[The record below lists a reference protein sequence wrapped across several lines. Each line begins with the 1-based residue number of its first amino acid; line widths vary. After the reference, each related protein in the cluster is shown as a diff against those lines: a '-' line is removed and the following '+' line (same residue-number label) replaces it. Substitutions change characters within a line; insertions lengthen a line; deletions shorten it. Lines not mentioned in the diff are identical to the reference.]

1 MIYKT
6 NNKKMTD
13 FSKRLNNIT
22 PEILSKIAKIDEIK
36 GQWTAGVN
44 LSPQLLGRLKK
55 SVLITSSG
63 ASTRIEGARL
73 SDEDVEK
80 FIQGLHITKFRDR
93 DMQEVKGYYELL
105 ENIFIVWETVSFNEN
120 SIKHLHKEL
129 LKYVEKDARHRG
141 DYKKVENDV
150 AMFDANGNQIGVVF
164 KTTRAYLT
172 PKQMQELMD
181 WTQKTL
187 KEEKY
192 HPILIIGSFLVE
204 FLKIHPFQDGNGRLS
219 RIITNLLLLKSG
231 YSFMPYVSHEKLIED
246 SKASY
251 YLSLRKSQQTFTQKN
266 GDITAWLEYFLKI
279 LETQAKMAIDLL
291 SSEKMEKLLSP
302 NQLLVWDYL
311 LGVTEITAGE
321 IVKNTKVLR
330 PTVNQVLSR
339 LLDMKK
345 IEKIGM
351 GSTTRYKII
360 GK

>member
-1 MIYKT
+1 
-6 NNKKMTD
+6 MTD

-73 SDEDVEK
+73 SDEDVGK

-93 DMQEVKGYYELL
+93 DTQEVKGYYELL
-105 ENIFIVWETVSFNEN
+105 KNIFNVWETVSFSEN
-120 SIKHLHKEL
+120 SVKHLHKEL

-150 AMFDANGNQIGVVF
+150 AMFDANSNQIGVVF

-172 PKQMQELMD
+172 PKQMQELMG

-192 HPILIIGSFLVE
+192 HPILIIGNFLVE

-231 YSFMPYVSHEKLIED
+231 YAFVPYVSHEKLIED

-330 PTVNQVLSR
+330 PTVNQALSR
-339 LLDMKK
+339 LLNMKK

>member
-1 MIYKT
+1 
-6 NNKKMTD
+6 
-13 FSKRLNNIT
+13 
-22 PEILSKIAKIDEIK
+22 
-36 GQWTAGVN
+36 
-44 LSPQLLGRLKK
+44 
-55 SVLITSSG
+55 
-63 ASTRIEGARL
+63 
-73 SDEDVEK
+73 
-80 FIQGLHITKFRDR
+80 
-93 DMQEVKGYYELL
+93 
-105 ENIFIVWETVSFNEN
+105 
-120 SIKHLHKEL
+120 
-129 LKYVEKDARHRG
+129 
-141 DYKKVENDV
+141 
-150 AMFDANGNQIGVVF
+150 
-164 KTTRAYLT
+164 
-172 PKQMQELMD
+172 
-181 WTQKTL
+181 
-187 KEEKY
+187 
-192 HPILIIGSFLVE
+192 
-204 FLKIHPFQDGNGRLS
+204 
-219 RIITNLLLLKSG
+219 
-231 YSFMPYVSHEKLIED
+231 MPYVSHEKLIED